1 MALKSKSSS
10 NIYIQNLY
18 KQLIEKAPFAE
29 NQYYKELI
37 KHLQIQQC
45 EQGDKK

>member
-10 NIYIQNLY
+10 NKYIQNLY
-18 KQLIEKAPFAE
+18 KQLIVKTPFAE

-37 KHLQIQQC
+37 KHLQVQQH
-45 EQGDKK
+45 EQGGKK

>member
-1 MALKSKSSS
+1 MAKKFKSTL
-10 NIYIQNLY
+10 NCYIHNPYIVLVA
-18 KQLIEKAPFAE
+18 KAPFAE

-45 EQGDKK
+45 EQGGKK